1 MKFKLEAASDL
12 LEALAQN
19 FPEASK
25 TTLRQMLQQGR
36 VSVNGDTEK
45 GARRAV
51 AAGDEIAVGRRTS
64 VANLTTELAL
74 LFEDDDII
82 VIIKNAGM
90 LTVGTADE
98 KEKTAQR
105 YLNEYLR
112 TKRGSRVHVVHR
124 LDRDTSGVMMFAKN
138 FETREILKD
147 TFAAHD
153 IDRVYVAIVEGKP
166 PQKEGTI
173 KSYLFEDDRMM
184 RVRSVADPKQGKL
197 AITHYRVLEAGG
209 KYAKLEVT
217 LETGRK
223 NQIRVHFSEQGF
235 PVAGDTR
242 YGAKTDPLGRL
253 GLHAQMLGFVH
264 PKTKK
269 KMIFTAPLPDVFR
282 KIDL

>member
-36 VSVNGDTEK
+36 VSVNGETEK
-45 GARRAV
+45 DARRAIS
-51 AAGDEIAVGRRTS
+51 AGDEIVVGRRTS

-82 VIIKNAGM
+82 VIIKSAGM

-173 KSYLFEDDRMM
+173 RSYLFEDDRMM
-184 RVRSVADPKQGKL
+184 KVRSVADPKQGKL
-197 AITHYRVLEAGG
+197 AVTHYRVLEAGG
-209 KYAKLEVT
+209 KYTKLEVT

-235 PVAGDTR
+235 PVAGDSR

-282 KIDL
+282 KIEL